1 MGEPVKLQQLSSS
14 EGETFRQLYA
24 IYAASIAARE

>member
-1 MGEPVKLQQLSSS
+1 MAEPVKLEQLESS

-24 IYAASIAARE
+24 IYAASNRGS